1 MGIGEIENM
10 MYGDVDN
17 DEDLEAELMALQ
29 GENPVKRKPKQP
41 EKRKY
46 EILILK

>member
-1 MGIGEIENM
+1 MGLGDIENM

-29 GENPVKRKPKQP
+29 GESNAVKRKPKQQA
-41 EKRKY
+41 KR
-46 EILILK
+46 

>member
-29 GENPVKRKPKQP
+29 GENPVKRKPKQQA
-41 EKRKY
+41 KRKY
-46 EILILK
+46 EIMILK